1 MAMRLAAE
9 LLWGAPWPH
18 FQLDTSEAHQR
29 HLGGITGD
37 DPQMNHPEAT
47 NNQKTQMM
55 VNQKLRIF
63 FWGGFYI
70 NMLNMHIR
78 CHIVNYVAS

>member
-1 MAMRLAAE
+1 MPKKSEEIPMAMRLAAE

-63 FWGGFYI
+63 FWGGVLYK
-70 NMLNMHIR
+70 
-78 CHIVNYVAS
+78 YAKYAY